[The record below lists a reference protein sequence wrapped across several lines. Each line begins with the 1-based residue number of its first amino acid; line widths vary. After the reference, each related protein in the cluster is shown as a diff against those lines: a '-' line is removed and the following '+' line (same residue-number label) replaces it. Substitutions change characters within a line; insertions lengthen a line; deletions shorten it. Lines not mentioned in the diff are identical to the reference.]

1 MTKESAI
8 SASIVR
14 WLNAQPLTWATAVT
28 AGPYTRR
35 GLPDI
40 FAIVDGQALM
50 IEVKQPGAAV
60 TPMQMATIALLQ
72 IAGAVAVVAR
82 SLEDAQLAHEQ
93 SRLHGLLSASEC
105 NRAHFDE
112 ALH

>member
-1 MTKESAI
+1 MPRERTTSA
-8 SASIVR
+8 AIVR
-14 WLNAQPLTWATAVT
+14 WLNEQPLTWATAIT

-50 IEVKQPGAAV
+50 IEVKQPGGAV
-60 TPMQMATIALLQ
+60 TPMQAATIAKMQ

-93 SRLHGLLSASEC
+93 SRLRGLLSASEC
-105 NRAHFDE
+105 DRAHFDE
-112 ALH
+112 ALR